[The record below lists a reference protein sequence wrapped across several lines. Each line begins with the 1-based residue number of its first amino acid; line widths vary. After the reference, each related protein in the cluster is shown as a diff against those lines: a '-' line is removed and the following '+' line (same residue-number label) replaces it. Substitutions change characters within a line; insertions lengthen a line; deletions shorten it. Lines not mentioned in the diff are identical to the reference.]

1 MQSLIDQHRYH
12 EIVSFMYNWSQWPG
26 RGYRNSFLILMH
38 VLTPG
43 FLRGLAYKMMGRTTP
58 NWLNVE
64 FLGKQGVRMNPPSK
78 RTSPRDAKGRRLV
91 GALRDSLTGNGLA
104 SLLRHGDRNSMR
116 WSIEN
121 RVPFLTVEMAEFL
134 LSLPESYLLGYNG
147 ETKLIFRAA
156 MRGIVPD
163 QIIDRRDKI
172 GFQTPEKDWLRGQ
185 KDAIQNWISETMHL
199 PFLNEAACKKE
210 VNQLLSGQ
218 KMFTP
223 QAWRLIN
230 FCRWAHLQD

>member
-1 MQSLIDQHRYH
+1 
-12 EIVSFMYNWSQWPG
+12 
-26 RGYRNSFLILMH
+26 
-38 VLTPG
+38 
-43 FLRGLAYKMMGRTTP
+43 MMGRTTP

-78 RTSPRDAKGRRLV
+78 RTTPRDAKGRRLV